1 MTPHMIYNT
10 KNALIIVVII
20 ASCIGVGILA
30 ALWATNFEPNF
41 PVLEPRPFP
50 PNTTSFVGDF
60 EFYYTAKTVISSVNI
75 TLVSILL
82 ATYLVLYKKT
92 RSEFV
97 LGLILF
103 ALVFLLYTLVSN
115 PITQFLFG
123 FRAFGLG
130 PFAMLPDLF
139 AFVALIVLLY
149 LTLKY

>member
-1 MTPHMIYNT
+1 MASYMSNKI
-10 KNALIIVVII
+10 KISLIIVLVV
-20 ASCIGVGILA
+20 AVGVFT
-30 ALWATNFEPNF
+30 ALWAMNFEPSF

-50 PNTTSFVGDF
+50 RDRPSFIGDF
-60 EFYYTAKTVISSVNI
+60 ELYYIAKTVISSVNI

-82 ATYLVLYKKT
+82 ATYISLYRKT

-97 LGLILF
+97 IGLILF

-115 PITQFLFG
+115 PIMQFVFG

-139 AFVALIVLLY
+139 ASIALGVLLY